1 MEAMT
6 APGFRPSARLRK
18 LSTIS
23 LGGTEQSSNTWST
36 CASVK
41 RNLLFCQRGPSLVPK
56 ETYTRVKR
64 DLHSCQTSPTL
75 LVTPVFK
82 DLVYVLEAG
91 RCERFSAVLC
101 LVQPHNRRHFEHFE
115 DLYVGRR
122 AKGALV
128 GGVPGTAEG
137 QKFTR
142 HHHVEVTILRV
153 VVIKILPT
161 ARMSG

>member
-1 MEAMT
+1 MT

-23 LGGTEQSSNTWST
+23 LGGTEESSNTWST
-36 CASVK
+36 CVSVK
-41 RNLLFCQRGPSLVPK
+41 RSLLFCQRGPSLVPK

-75 LVTPVFK
+75 LVTLVFK

-101 LVQPHNRRHFEHFE
+101 PVQPHNRRYFEHFE
-115 DLYVGRR
+115 GLYDLQAFDKHEVRCFRCALHLATPSSAPWPDGVQSLNFSLTCGRW
-122 AKGALV
+122 AVFL
-128 GGVPGTAEG
+128 
-137 QKFTR
+137 
-142 HHHVEVTILRV
+142 LRR
-153 VVIKILPT
+153 P
-161 ARMSG
+161 